1 LARRKPRTIAMTPM
15 IKRGR
20 YSPMG
25 PKLSKVSFIA
35 LLLYSKTQYY
45 KKEVPFPNRSVW
57 FGVDKNPPPP
67 MPADEGAVLLI
78 P

>member
-1 LARRKPRTIAMTPM
+1 
-15 IKRGR
+15 
-20 YSPMG
+20 
-25 PKLSKVSFIA
+25 